1 MSIFYT
7 KEEVYEVRFRSTK
20 VCAIAASEVSPIKCK
35 CQTILLCR
43 LVIKLLK
50 AFYEL
55 LIT

>member
-1 MSIFYT
+1 MSIFDT

-20 VCAIAASEVSPIKCK
+20 VCAIAASKVSPIKCK